1 MLLESW
7 PLAVFRLLFGLI
19 GLRLCWRAFKNP
31 EWVQGAD
38 LAPIAFLFAALPVLT
53 GAVML
58 VLWIYGAKFPHPR
71 CNRPF
76 GQISRLT

>member
-7 PLAVFRLLFGLI
+7 PLAVFRVLFELI

-38 LAPIAFLFAALPVLT
+38 LVPIAFLFAALLVLT

-58 VLWIYGAKFPHPR
+58 VL
-71 CNRPF
+71 
-76 GQISRLT
+76 